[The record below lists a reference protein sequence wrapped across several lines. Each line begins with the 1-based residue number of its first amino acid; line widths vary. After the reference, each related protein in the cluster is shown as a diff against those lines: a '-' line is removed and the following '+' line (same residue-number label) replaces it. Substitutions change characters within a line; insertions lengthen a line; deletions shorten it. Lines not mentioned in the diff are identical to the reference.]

1 MAGVMTDQQDEGIA
15 PISPARA
22 LMTAWDTGA
31 LWWSLGVSFLVTVV
45 GMFLVPGLSLP
56 TALLAIVVGAVIGNV
71 LLGLA
76 AAIGSDPRVPTM
88 VLMRAPLGVRGS
100 YLPTALN
107 VLQLLGWATFEVI
120 VMAQAAE
127 VIATRAFGLP
137 SAYWVWVVVFTAL
150 TLTMALAGPVAVTKQ
165 WLEKFALWAAL
176 AVLVWITLRLFIEYD
191 IGGLWARPGTGEMSF
206 WQGVDLVVALP
217 ISWFPLVA
225 DYSRFART
233 RGSALWGTGFGYFLP
248 QVWLYSLGAV
258 LALVGTQIDPSAPV
272 APLLTAIA
280 VLTAGWFA
288 LLMLLVVETD
298 EAFADVYS
306 AALSV
311 QNWFPKAG
319 HRRMIAVMCVGVLIV
334 ALAIP
339 LTQYESF
346 LLLIGAIFVPL
357 LGVLAADYF
366 VVNRQKYE
374 VSELYEPNGLYGY
387 QGGFNVEAL
396 LIWLVGIVVFIGLA
410 GLPTDFG
417 AIVGPWLAMEKLQIG
432 GLYPDFGGTLP
443 SFVVVFVLHSVLGR
457 KAVRRP
463 VAMPARP

>member
-1 MAGVMTDQQDEGIA
+1 MASVMTDQPDEGIA

-56 TALLAIVVGAVIGNV
+56 AALLAILIGAVIGNV
-71 LLGLA
+71 LLGIG

-107 VLQLLGWATFEVI
+107 VLQLLGWAVFEVI

-127 VIATRAFGLP
+127 TLATRSFGLP
-137 SAYWVWVVVFTAL
+137 SAYPIWVVIFTVL
-150 TLTMALAGPVAVTKQ
+150 TLAMALAGPVKVTKQ

-176 AVLVWITLRLFIEYD
+176 AVLAWITLRLFLEYD
-191 IGGLWARPGTGEMSF
+191 LGGLWARPGTGELSF

-233 RGSALWGTGFGYFLP
+233 RQGALWGTGAGYFLP
-248 QVWLYSLGAV
+248 QVWLYALGAV
-258 LALVGTQIDPSAPV
+258 LALAGAELDPVAPV

-280 VLTAGWFA
+280 ALTAGWFA
-288 LLMLLVVETD
+288 LLVLLVVETD

-319 HRRMIAVMCVGVLIV
+319 HRRLITAMCAGVLIV

-346 LLLIGAIFVPL
+346 LLLIGAFFVPL

-366 VVNRQKYE
+366 VVNRKRYE
-374 VSELYEPNGLYGY
+374 PSELYDPSGLYGY

-396 LIWLVGIVVFIGLA
+396 LIWLLGIVLYIGIA
-410 GLPTDFG
+410 GLPIGFG
-417 AIVGPWLAMEKLQIG
+417 DIVGPWIGMEKLQLG
-432 GLYPDFGGTLP
+432 GVYPEIGGTLP
-443 SFVVVFVLHSVLGR
+443 SFIVVFALHAVLGR
-457 KAVRRP
+457 RAARRA
-463 VAMPARP
+463 VAMPAQP

>member
-1 MAGVMTDQQDEGIA
+1 MASVMTDQPEEGIR
-15 PISPARA
+15 PVSPARA

-31 LWWSLGVSFLVTVV
+31 LWSSLAVSFLVMVV

-56 TALLAIVVGAVIGNV
+56 TALLAIVIGALIGNA

-88 VLMRAPLGVRGS
+88 VLLRAPLGVRGS

-127 VIATRAFGLP
+127 TLATRTFGLP
-137 SAYWVWVVVFTAL
+137 SAYPLWVVFFTAL
-150 TLTMALAGPVAVTKQ
+150 TLAMALAGPVRVTKQ
-165 WLEKFALWAAL
+165 WLEKFVLWAAL
-176 AVLVWITLRLFIEYD
+176 AVLIWITLRIFLEFD
-191 IGGLWARPGTGEMSF
+191 VGGLWARPGTGAISF

-225 DYSRFART
+225 DYSRLART
-233 RGSALWGTGFGYFLP
+233 RQGALWGTGVGYFVP
-248 QVWLYSLGAV
+248 QVWLYALGAL
-258 LALVGTQIDPSAPV
+258 LALAGTQFDPTAPV

-280 VLTAGWFA
+280 ALTAGWFA
-288 LLMLLVVETD
+288 LLVLLVVETD
-298 EAFADVYS
+298 ESFANVYS

-319 HRRMIAVMCVGVLIV
+319 HRRLVALLCVAVLIV

-339 LTQYESF
+339 LAQYESF
-346 LLLIGAIFVPL
+346 LLLIGAFFVPL

-366 VVNRQKYE
+366 VVNRQRYE
-374 VSELYEPNGLYGY
+374 PSELYDPDGLYGY

-396 LIWLVGIVVFIGLA
+396 VIWVLGIVLYITIA
-410 GLPTDFG
+410 GLPIGFG
-417 AIVGPWLAMEKLQIG
+417 DIVGPWLGMEKLQIG
-432 GLYPDFGGTLP
+432 GLYPQIGGTIP
-443 SFVVVFVLHSVLGR
+443 SFVAVFLLHAVLGR
-457 KAVRRP
+457 RAARRTLAV
-463 VAMPARP
+463 PAGG

>member
-1 MAGVMTDQQDEGIA
+1 MAGLMTDQQGEGIA

-31 LWWSLGVSFLVTVV
+31 LWWSLGVSFLVMVV

-56 TALLAIVVGAVIGNV
+56 MALLAIAVGAVIGNV

-127 VIATRAFGLP
+127 VLATGFFGLP
-137 SAYWVWVVVFTAL
+137 SAYPVWVVVFTVL
-150 TLTMALAGPVAVTKQ
+150 TLVMALAGPVAVTKQ

-176 AVLVWITLRLFIEYD
+176 AILVWITLRLFLEHNVSA
-191 IGGLWARPGTGEMSF
+191 LWARPGTGEMGF

-233 RGSALWGTGFGYFLP
+233 RGGALWGTGVGYLVP
-248 QVWLYSLGAV
+248 QVWLYGLGAV
-258 LALVGTQIDPSAPV
+258 LALAGAQIDPVAPV

-280 VLTAGWFA
+280 ALTAGWFA
-288 LLMLLVVETD
+288 LLVLLFVETD

-319 HRRMIAVMCVGVLIV
+319 HRRLIAAMCAGVLIV

-346 LLLIGAIFVPL
+346 LLLIGAFFVPL

-366 VVNRQKYE
+366 VVSRQRYE
-374 VSELYEPNGLYGY
+374 VSELYNPNGLYGY
-387 QGGFNVEAL
+387 QGGFNIEAL
-396 LIWLVGIVVFIGLA
+396 VIWLVGVVVFIGLA
-410 GLPTDFG
+410 GLPIGFG
-417 AIVGPWLAMEKLQIG
+417 DIVGPWIGMETLQIG
-432 GLYPDFGGTLP
+432 GLYPEFGGTLP
-443 SFVVVFVLHSVLGR
+443 SFIVVFSLHAVLGR
-457 KAVRRP
+457 IAVRRP
-463 VAMPARP
+463 AAIAVHS